1 MDNKLLSIG
10 ETAEILGVSIDTLRR
25 WENEGIIRSFRPS
38 PTSKR
43 YFRREDVDRFLG
55 RGEQP
60 YASDLVNLA
69 KGWAQ
74 SLSPDEPSSDLYCQ
88 TNDIFNARLQRLEL
102 ELARIPELKDIFPL
116 VIAVIGEIGNNS
128 YNHNIGNWPDIQG
141 TFFGYDIQRRQAV
154 LADRGRGVYATLKR
168 VLPNLKDDQ
177 EALRV
182 AFTQY
187 ISGRAPEDR
196 GNGLKFVKD
205 VVVANPLRLQFYTGD
220 VALELRQN
228 LSDLNITRAEP
239 PFHGCI
245 ALLNY

>member
-10 ETAEILGVSIDTLRR
+10 ETAKILGVSIDTLRR
-25 WENEGIIRSFRPS
+25 WSEEGIINSFRPT

-43 YFRREDVDRFLG
+43 YFRGEDIDRFLG
-55 RGEQP
+55 RGEQF
-60 YASDLVNLA
+60 YGGDLVNLA
-69 KGWAQ
+69 KNWAQ
-74 SLSPDEPSSDLYCQ
+74 SLSPTVPRSSLYCQ
-88 TNDIFNARLQRLEL
+88 TSDVFNARLQRLEL

-128 YNHNIGNWPDIQG
+128 FNHNIGNWPDIQG

-154 LADRGRGVYATLKR
+154 LADRGRGIFATLKR
-168 VLPNLKDDQ
+168 VLPNLKDDK

-182 AFTQY
+182 AFTEY

-205 VVVANPLRLQFYTGD
+205 VIVANPLRLQFYTGN
-220 VALELRQN
+220 VTLELRQN
-228 LSDLNITRAEP
+228 LSDLDIMKAEP

-245 ALLNY
+245 ALLDY